1 MMDQLTASL
10 PDDLLPEHWRD
21 RAQWITTGTNLD
33 DAERGR
39 LAVML
44 LKIILRAPRPPVL
57 STDDERVIF
66 EWLTCR
72 YVQHADER
80 QKAMGL
86 VYMTAETH
94 DLAHQLARLLATRP
108 T

>member
-1 MMDQLTASL
+1 MM
-10 PDDLLPEHWRD
+10 ENWRD
-21 RAQWITTGTNLD
+21 HAHWITTAQDIGE
-33 DAERGR
+33 AERGR
-39 LAVML
+39 LAVKL
-44 LKIILRAPRPPVL
+44 LRVILDAPRPPVPG
-57 STDDERVIF
+57 TDDERVIF
-66 EWLTCR
+66 GWLTRR

-94 DLAHQLARLLATRP
+94 DLAYQLARLLATRP

>member
-1 MMDQLTASL
+1 M
-10 PDDLLPEHWRD
+10 EHWRD
-21 RAQWITTGTNLD
+21 HAHWITTAEDLGD
-33 DAERGR
+33 EERGR
-39 LAVML
+39 LAVKL
-44 LKIILRAPRPPVL
+44 LRAIVYAPRPPVF
-57 STDDERVIF
+57 SMDDERVIF
-66 EWLTCR
+66 EWLTRR

-94 DLAHQLARLLATRP
+94 DLAHELARLLATRP